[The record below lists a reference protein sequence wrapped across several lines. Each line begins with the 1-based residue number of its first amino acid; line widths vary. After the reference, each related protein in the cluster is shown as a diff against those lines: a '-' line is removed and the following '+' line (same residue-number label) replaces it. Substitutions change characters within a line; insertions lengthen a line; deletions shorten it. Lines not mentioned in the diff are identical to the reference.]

1 MSDSTEKS
9 AYFYRIITLVVD
21 VGTETLR
28 DTFYS
33 KVPKADVISKFSSPE
48 IVREFNQLNTKHVL
62 SKAQYEKV
70 TVNPDP
76 DNYDITLLL
85 ILLTNRKIAGI
96 SPPRNGWGGTLDPA
110 DDSLGANLIRLR
122 EIRNELVGHSA
133 NTQMQSTE
141 FKTYWGKI
149 ETILKKIAGCVDQA
163 VEDKITQKI
172 KDAET
177 RILEPLDDREKK
189 LLQVFIQWRKDE
201 DDKNEALLTSLQS
214 SLQNLHLKVGKTNC

>member
-33 KVPKADVISKFSSPE
+33 KVPKADVLSKFSSSK
-48 IVREFNQLNTKHVL
+48 IARELSQLNTKHVL

-85 ILLTNRKIAGI
+85 VLLTNEKISGI
-96 SPPRNGWGGTLDPA
+96 SQPRNGWGRPLDPA
-110 DDSLGANLIRLR
+110 DDSLGANLVRLR
-122 EIRNELVGHSA
+122 EIRNELVGHRA
-133 NTQMQSTE
+133 NTQMQKTE

-149 ETILKKIAGCVDQA
+149 EAVLKKIAGFVDQA

-177 RILEPLDDREKK
+177 RILEPLDDREQK
-189 LLQVFIQWRKDE
+189 LLQVFLQWRKEEDE
-201 DDKNEALLTSLQS
+201 KNEAVLTNVQNSLA
-214 SLQNLHLKVGKTNC
+214 NLHLKVGKTV